1 MAETLAVALRADL
14 AEVRDTGVAS
24 VRRQYIWDTQGNK
37 ILVGDIWECL
47 EKIAR
52 PHAGDRGAGSQ
63 RHHADRTA
71 AAQHQ
76 NSGEI
81 NQSSNSV

>member
-37 ILVGDIWECL
+37 ILVGDI
-47 EKIAR
+47 
-52 PHAGDRGAGSQ
+52 
-63 RHHADRTA
+63 
-71 AAQHQ
+71 
-76 NSGEI
+76 
-81 NQSSNSV
+81 